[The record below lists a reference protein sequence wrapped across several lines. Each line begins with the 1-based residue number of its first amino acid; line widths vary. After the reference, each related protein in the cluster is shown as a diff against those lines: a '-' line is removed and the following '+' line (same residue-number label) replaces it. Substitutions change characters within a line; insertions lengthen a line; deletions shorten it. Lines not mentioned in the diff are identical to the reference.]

1 MVKISDCED
10 FMGYKAI
17 VLPTAAGRYEA
28 CFVWENLGRSKLSKC
43 NWVADELFGMFLGV
57 SDCES
62 LTNI

>member
-1 MVKISDCED
+1 
-10 FMGYKAI
+10 MGYKAI